1 MARMK
6 SPIYLDH
13 NATTPP
19 APEVVEA
26 MTRALVDLWGNP
38 SSAHVLGRAARE
50 AIDSARA
57 EVADLLGCA
66 PDEILF
72 TGGGTES
79 DNLAVVGVAE
89 ARERDGRHIVISNV
103 EHAAVE
109 KPCAWLETRGW
120 QVTRIAVGSDGTVE
134 AAAFVAALRP
144 DTVLASLML
153 GNNETGALQ
162 PVAEIACTCR
172 ERGVTVHTDAA
183 QAVGKMPVRVDDLCV
198 DLLTIAGHK
207 FYGPKGIGAL
217 YVRRGTPLVPYLR
230 GAGHERGLRSGTEP
244 TAEIVGLGVA
254 CRLAK
259 AEAERRAREVSA
271 RRDRLETG
279 LRTPFPDLVVHA
291 GTVPRLPNTAY
302 VAFPGIDANALVAA
316 CPEVAMGVGAACHS
330 GKTEPSRVLKAMGV
344 DPAIAAST
352 VRLSLG
358 SGTTDDDVDRAVA
371 ALVAAA
377 AAVNRSGLRK
387 TRGGS
392 V

>member
-13 NATTPP
+13 NATSPP

-26 MTRALVDLWGNP
+26 MTRALGDLWGNP
-38 SSAHVLGRAARE
+38 SSSHAPGRAARE
-50 AIDSARA
+50 AIENARA
-57 EVADLLGCA
+57 EVADLLGCD

-72 TGGGTES
+72 TSGGTES
-79 DNLAVVGVAE
+79 DNLAVVGLAE
-89 ARERDGRHIVISNV
+89 ARERDGRHLVISNV

-109 KPCAWLETRGW
+109 KPSAWLEGRGW
-120 QVTRIAVGSDGTVE
+120 QVTRVAVDGDGRVH
-134 AAAFVAALRP
+134 AADVFAALRP
-144 DTVLASLML
+144 DSVLVSLML

-162 PVAEIACTCR
+162 PVADVTRACR
-172 ERGVTVHTDAA
+172 ERGVTVHSDAA
-183 QAVGKMPVRVDDLCV
+183 QAVGKMPVRVDDLGV

-254 CRLAK
+254 CRLA
-259 AEAERRAREVSA
+259 AATVERREREVAA
-271 RRDRLETG
+271 RRERLETG
-279 LRTPFPDLVVHA
+279 LRTAFPDLVVHA
-291 GTVPRLPNTAY
+291 GAVPRLPNTAY
-302 VAFPGIDANALVAA
+302 VALPGVDAHALVAA

-330 GKTEPSRVLKAMGV
+330 GKTEPSRVLAAMGV
-344 DPAIAAST
+344 GPALAAST
-352 VRLSLG
+352 VRLTLG

-371 ALVAAA
+371 ALASAATTA
-377 AAVNRSGLRK
+377 RHARTGK
-387 TRGGS
+387 
-392 V
+392 